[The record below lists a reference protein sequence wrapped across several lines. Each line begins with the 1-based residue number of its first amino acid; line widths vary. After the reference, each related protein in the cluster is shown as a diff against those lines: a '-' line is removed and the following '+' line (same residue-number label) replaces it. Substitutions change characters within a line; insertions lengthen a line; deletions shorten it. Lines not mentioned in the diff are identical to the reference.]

1 MISDNGQIIEEN
13 PPDGE
18 SNIVLQFPD
27 KKGYKITHLNGYAG
41 SLRVHRLVASAFIPN
56 PDPEHKTQVNH
67 INGIKD
73 DNRVENLE
81 WVTPKENVHHAW
93 NTGLAQPRYGMEAY
107 HRIYDISQI
116 HEVCRLLEE
125 GKKLNTEISEITG
138 VGVEHISNI
147 KCGISWK
154 AVASQ
159 YNIPHPFPNK
169 EGQEAAA
176 SKYTDAQIHEV
187 CRLLKSGNYTYSAI
201 AEMTGVGHDMVCRI
215 RRGLNWTHISSQYG
229 IENNKAI
236 EQAKKAI
243 YRDRLRAEKVA

>member
-93 NTGLAQPRYGMEAY
+93 NTGLAQPRLF
-107 HRIYDISQI
+107 IQ
-116 HEVCRLLEE
+116 
-125 GKKLNTEISEITG
+125 TG
-138 VGVEHISNI
+138 SRRAQRPTPPRQAAKIRDTPGRRPVPSSG
-147 KCGISWK
+147 GIDF
-154 AVASQ
+154 Q
-159 YNIPHPFPNK
+159 
-169 EGQEAAA
+169 G
-176 SKYTDAQIHEV
+176 
-187 CRLLKSGNYTYSAI
+187 
-201 AEMTGVGHDMVCRI
+201 
-215 RRGLNWTHISSQYG
+215 
-229 IENNKAI
+229 
-236 EQAKKAI
+236 
-243 YRDRLRAEKVA
+243 